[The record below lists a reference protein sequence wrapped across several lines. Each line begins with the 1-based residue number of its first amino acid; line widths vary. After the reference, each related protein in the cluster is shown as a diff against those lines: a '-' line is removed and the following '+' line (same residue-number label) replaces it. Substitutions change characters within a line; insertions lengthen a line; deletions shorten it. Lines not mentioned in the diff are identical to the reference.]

1 MEEELEIVP
10 VDNWKP
16 KVLVIGGLVGLLTG
30 LLGAYLMIQRAE
42 KMDTRPELSAGE
54 GVKLGV
60 LVMGLLRSVAM
71 LGEGK

>member
-16 KVLVIGGLVGLLTG
+16 KVLVIGGVVGLLTG

-42 KMDTRPELSAGE
+42 KENTKPEMSAGE

-60 LVMGLLRSVAM
+60 LVLGLLRSVAM
-71 LGEGK
+71 IADK

>member
-16 KVLVIGGLVGLLTG
+16 KVLVIGGVVGLLTG

-42 KMDTRPELSAGE
+42 KENTKPEMSAGE

-60 LVMGLLRSVAM
+60 LVLGLLRSVAM